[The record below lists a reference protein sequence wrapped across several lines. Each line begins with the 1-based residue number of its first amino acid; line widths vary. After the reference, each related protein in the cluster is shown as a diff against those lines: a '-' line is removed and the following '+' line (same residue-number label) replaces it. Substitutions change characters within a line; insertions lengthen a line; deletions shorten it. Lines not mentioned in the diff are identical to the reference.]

1 MTLFWI
7 IVAVIVVGLV
17 IWYLAGKKKGPTP
30 PMKPEE
36 PQPPMPPPPPE
47 GPGF

>member
-30 PMKPEE
+30 PSTPT
-36 PQPPMPPPPPE
+36 PPIPPE
-47 GPGF
+47 VPGL